1 MEEGVVRRVLE
12 ALEFAAARHRDQ
24 RRKGADASPYIN
36 HLIRVT
42 RLLADAG
49 SGGDAVLLSAAALHD
64 TIEDTNTTATELE
77 GRFGVDVAAV
87 VEEVTD
93 DKRMPKEE
101 RKRHQIERAP
111 HLSLR
116 ARQLKIADKIA
127 NVEDIAA
134 APPRGW
140 SLARR
145 REYLEWGGAV
155 VAGCRGSNAKLEARW
170 DRALADAVARLE
182 RESGGAGSTKPGGRE
197 GGVNRGRRAT

>member
-1 MEEGVVRRVLE
+1 MERGVVRQVLE

-49 SGGDAVLLSAAALHD
+49 NGGDAVLLCAATLHD
-64 TIEDTNTTATELE
+64 TIEDTDTTAAELE
-77 GRFGVDVAAV
+77 GRFGADVAAV

-93 DKRMPKEE
+93 DKRMPKDA
-101 RKRHQIERAP
+101 RKRHQVERAP

-140 SLARR
+140 SLVRR
-145 REYLEWGGAV
+145 REYLEWGDAV
-155 VAGCRGSNAKLEARW
+155 VAGCRGSNTELEARW
-170 DRALADAVARLE
+170 KRTLADAVARLE
-182 RESGGAGSTKPGGRE
+182 RES
-197 GGVNRGRRAT
+197 RGTETSQT

>member
-1 MEEGVVRRVLE
+1 VSDTVRAVLE

-24 RRKGADASPYIN
+24 RRKGADASPYVN

-49 SGGDAVLLSAAALHD
+49 GGEDGVLLCAAALHD
-64 TIEDTNTTATELE
+64 TIEDTDTTAEELE
-77 GRFGVDVAAV
+77 RRFGVEIRTV

-93 DKRMPKEE
+93 DKRMPKAA

-111 HLSLR
+111 HLSRR
-116 ARQLKIADKIA
+116 ARQLKIADKIS

-140 SLARR
+140 SVERR
-145 REYLEWGGAV
+145 REYLEWGAAV
-155 VAGCRGSNAKLEARW
+155 VAGCRGSNAELEARW
-170 DRALADAVARLE
+170 ERTLADAMARLA
-182 RESGGAGSTKPGGRE
+182 RESEGAGPTM
-197 GGVNRGRRAT
+197 T